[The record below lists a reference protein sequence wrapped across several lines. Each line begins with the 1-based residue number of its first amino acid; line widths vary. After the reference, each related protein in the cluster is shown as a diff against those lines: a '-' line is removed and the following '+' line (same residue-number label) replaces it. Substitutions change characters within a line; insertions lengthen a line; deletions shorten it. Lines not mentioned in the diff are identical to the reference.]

1 MGQKPGSSVSGELG
15 VVGTTGA
22 AARFGNFATE
32 RAIYDVWRKYAKTAR
47 HNLGMLTT
55 LLVIVTASA
64 RVAPPLASI
73 VRPALALRGGQLL
86 AVDAATEAPGSDEE
100 AASSPPPPPT
110 PTTIEQG
117 AVASIMDE
125 EAAAPTTSPP
135 DGKLFAASL
144 IACVLNL
151 GAALGF
157 MAGSQG
163 APASMLNFFGVAL
176 GAAIVAVYLSAA

>member
-1 MGQKPGSSVSGELG
+1 
-15 VVGTTGA
+15 
-22 AARFGNFATE
+22 
-32 RAIYDVWRKYAKTAR
+32 
-47 HNLGMLTT
+47 MLTT

-100 AASSPPPPPT
+100 AATPPPPPT

-117 AVASIMDE
+117 AVASIVDE
-125 EAAAPTTSPP
+125 EAAAPTTSPL

-144 IACVLNL
+144 ICVLNL

-176 GAAIVAVYLSAA
+176 GLAEVAVYLSVA